1 MFCLLTVCSRLQAQE
16 PATNAIQWLEFR
28 QSFIPS
34 PSDLQTIQLKRK
46 QATQIYL
53 AKTANDSPA
62 LVAAAADNHFD
73 LGEYQEAAEYYLHTI
88 QLQPN
93 ARHPIVRFGLCL
105 YFTGDIKGTRKL
117 LEGLQEHGRE
127 YVINHLILAETKHG
141 VGDFGGA
148 REHLER
154 AKSLLDPSMSSSKVV
169 LPFVEN
175 NLKALDAR
183 AASETG
189 N

>member
-16 PATNAIQWLEFR
+16 PATNATQWLEFR

-62 LVAAAADNHFD
+62 LVAAAAD
-73 LGEYQEAAEYYLHTI
+73 
-88 QLQPN
+88 
-93 ARHPIVRFGLCL
+93 
-105 YFTGDIKGTRKL
+105 
-117 LEGLQEHGRE
+117 
-127 YVINHLILAETKHG
+127 NHLILAETKHG

-183 AASETG
+183 AATEAG